1 MITELENEVTKIEVD
16 TAGAQLQSFILK
28 ADNKDYLWSGDAKY
42 WKRKAPVLFP
52 IVGRLKNNTYN
63 YAGKE
68 YEMSQHGFAR
78 DMEFEL
84 IEHSAQALTY
94 SLKATAETLKIYPF
108 QFELLIKYQLEKNK
122 LKISYQ
128 VNNQDE
134 KEMYFSI
141 GAHPAFNW
149 PLSKDETKSDYVLE
163 FEHPENAARY
173 LLADGLLTGSTKP
186 MLVDS
191 KTIKLKADLFEND
204 ALVFKNLKSEIITF
218 RSRSTER
225 EVKIEFAGFPYLG
238 IWSQSIKAPFICLEP
253 WHGVA
258 DIQKSSGNLTE
269 KIGIKSLAVGETFK
283 TGYTISI
290 K

>member
-28 ADNKDYLWSGDAKY
+28 SDNKDYLWSGDAKY

-84 IEHSAQALTY
+84 IEHSARALTY
-94 SLKATAETLKIYPF
+94 SLTATTETLQIYPF
-108 QFELLIKYQLEKNK
+108 QFELLISYQLEKNK

-128 VNNQDE
+128 VNNQDQ

-149 PLSKDETKSDYVLE
+149 PLSEDETKSDYVLE
-163 FEHPENAARY
+163 FEHSENAARY
-173 LLADGLLTGSTKP
+173 LLADGLLTGATKI

-218 RSRSTER
+218 RSKSTER

-238 IWSQSIKAPFICLEP
+238 IWSQSREAPFICLEP

-258 DIQKSSGNLTE
+258 DIQKSSGNLAE
-269 KIGIKSLAVGETFK
+269 KAGIKSLAAGETFK